1 MKRPVVLLLALMSTL
16 VSACDAGRES
26 ASAATSGPSPPAS
39 VAVSAPAS
47 AGERAPLPSGF
58 PALPGAVPLPLPG
71 DDPGLVAL
79 WSSDLLGSAA
89 YDFYLRAL
97 PTGGYRIVAAYP
109 GGAAA
114 VIRFSVPDGTIWQV
128 VIRAGPDETVA
139 IDVRI
144 DRP

>member
-1 MKRPVVLLLALMSTL
+1 MKRWVVMYLALVVALAT
-16 VSACDAGRES
+16 ACDPGRES
-26 ASAATSGPSPPAS
+26 APAATPGPSPPAS
-39 VAVSAPAS
+39 TGVSAPAS

-58 PALPGAVPLPLPG
+58 PALRGAVLLPVQG

-89 YDFYLRAL
+89 FDFYLRAL
-97 PTGGYRIVAAYP
+97 PAAGYRIVAAYP

-114 VIRFSVPDGTIWQV
+114 VIRFSAPDGAIWQV
-128 VIRAGPDETVA
+128 VIRAGPDQTVA
-139 IDVRI
+139 IEVRI

>member
-1 MKRPVVLLLALMSTL
+1 MKRSVVLHLALVVAL
-16 VSACDAGRES
+16 ASACDPGGES
-26 ASAATSGPSPPAS
+26 ASAAPGPSPPAS

-47 AGERAPLPSGF
+47 AEERAPLPSGF
-58 PALPGAVPLPLPG
+58 PALAGATPLPLPS

-79 WSSDLLGSAA
+79 WRSDLLGSAA

-97 PTGGYRIVAAYP
+97 PAAGFRIVAAYP

-114 VIRFSVPDGTIWQV
+114 VIRFSVPDGATWQV
-128 VIRAGPDETVA
+128 VIRAGPDQTVA
-139 IDVRI
+139 IEVRL